1 MKLNKRSVA
10 LLVSWALLLVAAV
23 GVTVAFIADKT
34 PEMENTFQPAY
45 VDCEVKQDVDTAAYT
60 VTNIGDTEAYVR
72 VAVVVNWK
80 NSTTGNIYA
89 QAPQFNVSVGE
100 GWLLGSDGYYYY
112 TGKLLPQKIL
122 PSKAVTSDFT
132 ITPAGTT
139 PDGYTLSVEIV
150 ASAIQATESA
160 VADWSNG
167 VATINAENKLD
178 VTTAP

>member
-34 PEMENTFQPAY
+34 PEMENTFQPSY

-89 QAPQFNVSVGE
+89 QAPQFAVSVSE

-112 TGKLLPQKIL
+112 TGKLAPT
-122 PSKAVTSDFT
+122 AVTSAFT
-132 ITPAGTT
+132 VTPAGTT

-160 VADWSNG
+160 VATWSNG

-178 VTTAP
+178 VTTAQ

>member
-10 LLVSWALLLVAAV
+10 LLVSWALLLVVAV

-34 PEMENTFQPAY
+34 PEMENTFQPSN
-45 VDCEVKQDVDTAAYT
+45 VDCEVRQDVDTAAYT

-100 GWLLGSDGYYYY
+100 GWLQGSDGYYYY
-112 TGKLLPQKIL
+112 AGKLAPTDVTN
-122 PSKAVTSDFT
+122 AFMVTSDDT
-132 ITPAGTT
+132 LE
-139 PDGYTLSVEIV
+139 GYTLSVEIV

-160 VADWSNG
+160 VADWSAAVKVVDG
-167 VATINAENKLD
+167 KLQLK
-178 VTTAP
+178 